1 MNRRF
6 AAYAVA
12 RATLAR
18 RAARRFLC
26 AGAADARARAGTLV
40 ADSGVRPASPAD
52 LRSGGRPSGLQAG
65 REGRVGAAFA
75 AALLGVLLANRVEA
89 QAPPVCG
96 NAVVEAPETCDDGN
110 IIPGDGCSPLCQTEN
125 RAPDCAA
132 ATPSAAD
139 LWPPNHKLT
148 DVFVLGVTDPDGDP
162 VAVAITAITQDEP
175 LDDAGDGAFCPD
187 GIGVGTDRAS
197 LRVERSGQGD
207 GRVYHVSFAAAD
219 GRGGTC
225 TGTVVVCVRHDRRPG
240 GTCGDQGPLVDSTT
254 GAAACT
260 DGTCEPED
268 CTPGPDDLAPPECRN
283 DTIPPGV
290 EVRVDRARN
299 LLERVA
305 RAGVQRKGRRAGL
318 AAARQ
323 LRRAAASAHRA
334 REREA
339 LSEACAE
346 ALAERLGDAGACA
359 ACTAE

>member
-1 MNRRF
+1 MKRHF
-6 AAYAVA
+6 PAHAVA
-12 RATLAR
+12 RATPAR
-18 RAARRFLC
+18 RAAARFLC

-40 ADSGVRPASPAD
+40 ADSGVRPASPPE
-52 LRSGGRPSGLQAG
+52 LRSGERPSGQQAG
-65 REGRVGAAFA
+65 REWVVGAAIA
-75 AALLGVLLANRVEA
+75 ASLLGALLAGRVEA

-96 NAVVEAPETCDDGN
+96 NSVVEAPETCDDGN
-110 IIPGDGCSPLCQTEN
+110 IVPGDGCSPFCQTEN

-132 ATPSAAD
+132 AVPSAAD

-162 VAVAITAITQDEP
+162 VAVAITGVLQDEP
-175 LDDAGDGAFCPD
+175 LDGAGDGGFCPD
-187 GIGVGTDRAS
+187 AIGVGTDRAS

-207 GRVYHVSFAAAD
+207 GRVYHVSFAADD

-225 TGTVVVCVRHDRRPG
+225 TGTVAVCVRHDRRPG
-240 GTCGDQGPLVDSTT
+240 GICGDQGPLVDSTA
-254 GAAACT
+254 GAAECT

-268 CTPGPDDLAPPECRN
+268 CAPGPDDLAPPECRN

-290 EVRVDRARN
+290 EVRVDRARS

-305 RAGVQRKGRRAGL
+305 RASAERKGRRAGL

-323 LRRAAASAHRA
+323 LRRAASSAHRA
-334 REREA
+334 SEREA

-346 ALAERLGDAGACA
+346 ALAERLGDASACA